1 MRNAL
6 QDQLLKA
13 GLVNDKQIKK
23 AGVEKRKEIQQKQG
37 NKALAAMEEENR
49 QKALRAQA
57 EKAEKDR
64 QLNLQRN
71 EAAEQKAIAA
81 QIKQLIETHRLPKG
95 DDETAYNF
103 TDGGKVKTLRVS
115 AAVREQ
121 IIRGVLA
128 VAKLA
133 AEQYEL
139 VSAEVAAK
147 IRARNA
153 EYLIVDYS
161 LPQAASAEGEDDP
174 YAKYQVPDDLI
185 W

>member
-37 NKALAAMEEENR
+37 NKALAAVEEEHR

-115 AAVREQ
+115 AAVRDQ

-128 VAKLA
+128 VAKQ

-153 EYLIVDYS
+153 DYLIVDYS
-161 LPQAASAEGEDDP
+161 LPQTPGAEEEDDP